1 MTWNSKANQIF
12 LSALEITDPHARF
25 EYLNTACQQDPLLRE
40 EVESL
45 LEAHHSAE
53 GFLEDSNESTLREP
67 FDTVPAETGN
77 SLAAS
82 PAGTLPPGTLP
93 PGTILGR
100 YQIEEVLGV
109 GSMGV
114 VYGAKDNQLKR
125 SVALKVPR
133 VELASESKRWL
144 REATSMAHLSHRN
157 LLSILDL
164 FEWNGLTV
172 LVMPRIDGETL
183 HQKMLRQQPWDSKE
197 TALFLVK
204 LADAV
209 QTAHSAGVLHRDI
222 KPANIVMDHE
232 AEPVLLDFGLA
243 VQESEDPRIT
253 KSGTILGTPA
263 YMAPEQ
269 VQGAQHRSG
278 PASDIYAL
286 GAIGYELV
294 TGRPVHQGNAS
305 QVMAALARGDAIQPP
320 RSHRADIDKDFEAI
334 LQKAL
339 ESNIDD
345 RFPTAG
351 NFAQVLRAYLE
362 GQPIALKSHPPTK
375 ASQRKVLWTAIFAT
389 SLFSII
395 AASLMLLLRRSHC
408 DFVVTMD
415 DPVVAARVSDE
426 GGLVVENQL
435 SRQIFKLKKG
445 VNPLPYGDYQ
455 WVISNPKDLVFTE
468 TKFQLRRD
476 NGPIIASVIAKPR
489 LTALDWNTPETKQL
503 VQALPE
509 DLLRHPLFSSEW
521 TWSDPINLGRDVHPD
536 GPMHENFITPDELTL
551 LYRDGQNST
560 LATRSSPQEP
570 FRDRTKLT
578 GEEYLFFPTISD
590 DRTRILFCSPIH
602 SKLGGFDLQQ
612 WSLEDGTW
620 GPSEWPD
627 EYLNSPSND
636 GQGWMSQNGLE
647 FYFCSAREPSIGSDD
662 IFVVKRRDRS
672 ERFQAPQWLPVPFN
686 SRAQDFSPSLALDDR
701 VLFFSSDRRGGLG
714 EMDIYFCVR
723 PNLQQPFSI
732 PIRFDKPVNTEFS
745 EGRPILSA
753 DGMTLYFDSNRV
765 GGHRGSD
772 WWCIRRVRLNPGP

>member
-1 MTWNSKANQIF
+1 MNWNSQANQIF
-12 LSALEITDPHARF
+12 LTALEISDPQLRF
-25 EYLNTACQQDPLLRE
+25 EFLDTACKQDPLLRE

-53 GFLEDSNESTLREP
+53 GFLEETNDSTLREP
-67 FDTVPAETGN
+67 FDTVEVV
-77 SLAAS
+77 
-82 PAGTLPPGTLP
+82 AGPHSHGIPPGTLP

-133 VELASESKRWL
+133 MELASESKRWL

-183 HQKMLRQQPWDSKE
+183 HQKMLGKPPWSSKE
-197 TALFLVK
+197 TATFLLK
-204 LADAV
+204 LLDAV
-209 QTAHSAGVLHRDI
+209 QTAHAAGVLHRDI

-232 AEPVLLDFGLA
+232 LEPVLLDFGLA
-243 VQESEDPRIT
+243 VLESDDPRIT

-269 VQGAQHRSG
+269 VQGAQHRIG
-278 PASDIYAL
+278 PASDLYAL

-294 TGRPVHQGNAS
+294 TGKPVHEGNAS
-305 QVMAALARGDAIQPP
+305 QVMAALARGDAIRPP
-320 RSHRADIDKDFEAI
+320 RLHRADIDRDLEAI

-339 ESNIDD
+339 ATEIDD
-345 RFPTAG
+345 RFPSAAS
-351 NFAQVLRAYLE
+351 FAE
-362 GQPIALKSHPPTK
+362 ALKTYLDGKPVSLGHAPHSK
-375 ASQRKVLWTAIFAT
+375 ASQRKVLWTAIIAT
-389 SLFSII
+389 SLFSIA
-395 AASLMLLLRRSHC
+395 AASLMLLLRTSHC
-408 DFVVTMD
+408 DFVVTID
-415 DPVVAARVSDE
+415 DPLVVARVSEE

-435 SRQIFKLKKG
+435 TRQIFKLKKG
-445 VNPLPYGDYQ
+445 VNPLPFGDYQ

-476 NGPIIASVIAKPR
+476 NGPIIASVMAKPR
-489 LTALDWNTPETKQL
+489 ITALDWNSPEAKQII
-503 VQALPE
+503 QSMPDE
-509 DLLRHPLFSSEW
+509 LRTHPLFSSEW
-521 TWSDPINLGRDVHPD
+521 VWSDPINLGREIHPE
-536 GPMHENFITPDELTL
+536 GPMHESFISEDELTL
-551 LYRDGQNST
+551 LYRDGQTSK
-560 LATRSSPQEP
+560 LATRPSPHEN
-570 FRDRTKLT
+570 FREATTLT
-578 GEEYLFFPTISD
+578 SDEYLFFPILSK
-590 DRTRILFCSPIH
+590 DRNTLLFCSPIH
-602 SKLGGFDLQQ
+602 SQLGGFDLQQ
-612 WSLEDGTW
+612 WSLIDGKW
-620 GPSEWPD
+620 GPTEWP
-627 EYLNSPSND
+627 EAYLNSPAND

-662 IFVVKRRDRS
+662 IFVAKRRDRS
-672 ERFQAPQWLPVPFN
+672 ERFAAPQWLPVPFN

-714 EMDIYFCVR
+714 EMDIFFSVR
-723 PNLQQPFSI
+723 PNLEQPFSI
-732 PIRFDKPVNTEFS
+732 PIRLDKPVNSEFS

-753 DGMTLYFDSNRV
+753 DGMTLYFDSNRT
-765 GGHRGSD
+765 GGHRASD
-772 WWCIRRVRLNPGP
+772 WWCIRRVRIAPGT